1 MDNPIERGLAAGLA
15 TNIARYNRRDFV
27 RGTMLLALSS
37 GSSVAQ
43 GFAGLGGGVEGFAAL
58 VPGTVLTF
66 PADHGPHPEY
76 RIEWWYVTANLQD
89 SAGTPYGAQWT
100 LFRQAM
106 TPGPQKTGWANQQIW
121 MGHAAVTR
129 ADLHRYSERFARGGI
144 GVSDVEAKPF
154 HAWIDA
160 WDMHGLDQMSA
171 TTIAPIEFSAS
182 GENFGYELRL
192 DAERPLVLQGD
203 AGYMRNSD
211 RGEEASYYFS
221 QPFFKATGLIML
233 DEKPV
238 SQKLASD
245 ESGWDWF
252 ALHLNSGDKVMLYRF
267 RHSDGQ
273 KYFAGNWIDVEA
285 RSHSLAHGSVLIT
298 PTVQTKVSGRELPTE
313 WSIEIPERKLK
324 IKCVSLNPQS
334 WMGTSIPYWEGPIR
348 FHGSH
353 DGVGYLE
360 MTGY

>member
-1 MDNPIERGLAAGLA
+1 
-15 TNIARYNRRDFV
+15 
-27 RGTMLLALSS
+27 MLLAMSS

-43 GFAGLGGGVEGFAAL
+43 GFAGLGGGVERFAA
-58 VPGTVLTF
+58 VAPGTVLTF

-89 SAGTPYGAQWT
+89 SAGTAYGAQWT
-100 LFRQAM
+100 LFRQAT

-160 WDMHGLDQMSA
+160 WDMRGLDQMSD

-182 GENFGYELRL
+182 GDNFGYELRL
-192 DAERPLVLQGD
+192 DAERPLILQGD
-203 AGYMRNSD
+203 AGYVRNSES
-211 RGEEASYYFS
+211 GEASYYFS
-221 QPFFKATGLIML
+221 QPFFKATGVITL

-238 SQKLASD
+238 QVSGQAWMDREWSSPPLASKI
-245 ESGWDWF
+245 GWDWF

-273 KYFAGNWIDVEA
+273 EYFAGTWMDNDGT
-285 RSHSLAHGSVLIT
+285 SHSLGHGSVSMK
-298 PTVQTKVSGRELPTE
+298 PTAQSKIAGREMPTE

-324 IKCVSLNPQS
+324 ISSIPLNPQS

-348 FHGSH
+348 VHGSH